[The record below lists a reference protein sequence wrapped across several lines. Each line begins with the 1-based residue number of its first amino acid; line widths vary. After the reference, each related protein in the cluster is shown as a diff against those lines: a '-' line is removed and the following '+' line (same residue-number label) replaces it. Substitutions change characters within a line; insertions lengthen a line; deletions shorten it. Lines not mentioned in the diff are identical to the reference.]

1 MKQIFYVLLAT
12 FFVATPLKAQEQT
25 DSLDLPR
32 MSSLRSNLI
41 NARSGPGSR
50 YPIEW
55 VYMQKGAPVEVVA
68 EFEHW
73 RKIKDWDGQASWVH
87 KAMLSS
93 LRMAKVITLGQNN
106 IYKRASLDSQV
117 IAKVE
122 DGAVGEIKEC
132 PKDKAF
138 CLLDFQGLQGWVKKS
153 DIFGIYDKEEI

>member
-12 FFVATPLKAQEQT
+12 FLTITPLMAQEQSDT
-25 DSLDLPR
+25 LDLPR

-55 VYMQKGAPVEVVA
+55 VYMQKGAPIEVVA

-73 RKIKDWDGQASWVH
+73 RKVKDWDGQTSWVH

-93 LRMAKVITLGQNN
+93 LRTIKVITLGQNN
-106 IYKRASLDSQV
+106 LYKKPSTDSSVVARA
-117 IAKVE
+117 E

-132 PKDKAF
+132 PKSKSF
-138 CLLDFQGLQGWVKKS
+138 CLVDFNGIQGWIKKQ
-153 DIFGIYDKEEI
+153 DIFGIYEKEEI